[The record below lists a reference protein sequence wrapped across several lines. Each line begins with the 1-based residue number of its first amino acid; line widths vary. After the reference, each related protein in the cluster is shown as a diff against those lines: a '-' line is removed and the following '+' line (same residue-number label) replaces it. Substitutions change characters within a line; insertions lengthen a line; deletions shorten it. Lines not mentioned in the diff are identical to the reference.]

1 MFSTNILN
9 KREIVIILVLES
21 VLVGF
26 NQSEQKRSIFFA
38 HTMHSIGPALRTER
52 EVSMQQHLRY
62 AKNCTELNPIPIV

>member
-26 NQSEQKRSIFFA
+26 NQSEQKRSIFA
-38 HTMHSIGPALRTER
+38 HTMHRIGPALSTER
-52 EVSMQQHLRY
+52 EVSMQHLRY
-62 AKNCTELNPIPIV
+62 AKN